1 MLLYTDGVTETM
13 NRNREEF
20 GVERLKRIFLKNTD
34 LKIQEQIENIV
45 DEAKTFANR
54 TKIADDITLVMVKK
68 K

>member
-1 MLLYTDGVTETM
+1 M

-20 GVERLKRIFLKNTD
+20 GVERLKRIFLKNTN